1 MAGDQDATAAP
12 GETMQETETQTGTAA
27 PSGSDGTTVLAGRE
41 ALVGEVLLPGSEEQQ
56 ARQEHKVR
64 RGFFGTLKRAMRHIP
79 FAEDV
84 VASYHCALDP
94 KTPAASRGILLAA
107 LAYFV
112 LPFDVVPDFIVG
124 LGFTDDAAVLLA
136 ALSAVRSNI
145 RPEHY
150 DRARETLR
158 SEADDKGETGA
169 GASA

>member
-1 MAGDQDATAAP
+1 MAGDRDAS
-12 GETMQETETQTGTAA
+12 AA
-27 PSGSDGTTVLAGRE
+27 PSKTVRGTDTASGAPAVSGGHPGTAFVGRE

-56 ARQEHKVR
+56 ARQEQKVR

-158 SEADDKGETGA
+158 SETDDDGETGA

>member
-1 MAGDQDATAAP
+1 MTGENASTNGGDVGSAGATSVTAP
-12 GETMQETETQTGTAA
+12 
-27 PSGSDGTTVLAGRE
+27 DNV
-41 ALVGEVLLPGSEEQQ
+41 LVGEILLPGDEAEQ

-64 RGFFGTLKRAMRHIP
+64 KGFFSTLKRAARHIP
-79 FAEDV
+79 FMEDV

-94 KTPAASRGILLAA
+94 QTPAASRGILLAA

-136 ALSAVRSNI
+136 AFTAVQKSI

-150 DRARETLR
+150 ERARETLKDEPQDAAR
-158 SEADDKGETGA
+158 PA
-169 GASA
+169 